1 MKVHILDDW
10 FDTLNKLPSYD
21 RLSGHDV
28 TIWNDHTVDVDV
40 LAERLAAA
48 EALVLFRERTP
59 ITAALLERL
68 PRLKL
73 LSQRSVYPH
82 VDVPA
87 CTSNGVLLCSNMHS
101 DTPSIAAAE
110 LTFALL
116 LASARQLPQQM
127 SSLKKG
133 EWQMGVGQTVAGRTL
148 GLYGYGRIA
157 RQVAIY
163 AKAFGTHVQWWASEA
178 GRHRA
183 VADGVTLA
191 DSRAAF
197 FGNSDFVSLHVRLKP
212 GTRGIITRSD
222 LKLMKPSA
230 TLINTSRSGLI
241 EPGALEDCVVGG
253 RPGRLAIDVFDV
265 EPLTHADDP
274 IITHPNVI
282 STPHI
287 GYVTEDELDMQF
299 SDIYDQINAYADG
312 APVHMINDDVWID
325 QDQSRK

>member
-10 FDTLNKLPSYD
+10 FDTLKTLPGYAG
-21 RLSGHDV
+21 LSGHDV
-28 TIWNDHTVDVDV
+28 TIWNDHTDDVDV
-40 LAERLAAA
+40 LAERLADA
-48 EALVLFRERTP
+48 EVLVLFRERTP
-59 ITAALLERL
+59 ITAVLLERL
-68 PRLKL
+68 PALKL
-73 LSQRSVYPH
+73 ISQRSVYPH

-87 CTSNGVLLCSNMHS
+87 CTNNGVLLCSNMHS

-127 SSLKKG
+127 SSLKRG

-163 AKAFGTHVQWWASEA
+163 AKAFGMHVQWWASEA
-178 GRHRA
+178 GRQRA
-183 VADGVTLA
+183 IAEGVTLA
-191 DSRAAF
+191 ESRAEF
-197 FGNSDFVSLHVRLKP
+197 FSNSDFVSLHVRLKP
-212 GTRGIITRSD
+212 DTKGIITLSD
-222 LKLMKPSA
+222 LQLMKPSA

-241 EPGALEDCVVGG
+241 EPGALESCVAAG

-265 EPLTHADDP
+265 EPFTDINNP
-274 IITHPNVI
+274 VVMHPNVI

-299 SDIYDQINAYADG
+299 RDIYEQINAYADG
-312 APVHMINDDVWID
+312 APIHMINGDVWAD
-325 QDQSRK
+325 SDKV

>member
-1 MKVHILDDW
+1 MLKRS
-10 FDTLNKLPSYD
+10 FF
-21 RLSGHDV
+21 
-28 TIWNDHTVDVDV
+28 
-40 LAERLAAA
+40 
-48 EALVLFRERTP
+48 FRERTP
-59 ITAALLERL
+59 VTAALLERL
-68 PRLKL
+68 PTLKL
-73 LSQRSVYPH
+73 ISQRSVYPH

-87 CTSNGVLLCSNMHS
+87 CSVNGVLLCSNMHS

-110 LTFALL
+110 LSFALL

-127 SSLKKG
+127 SSLKRG

-157 RQVAIY
+157 RQVATY
-163 AKAFGTHVQWWASEA
+163 AEAFGMHVQWWASEA
-178 GRHRA
+178 GRQRA

-191 DSRAAF
+191 DSRATF

-212 GTRGIITRSD
+212 DTRGIISRSD
-222 LKLMKPSA
+222 LQLMKPSA

-241 EPGALEDCVVGG
+241 EPGALESCVAAG

-265 EPLTHADDP
+265 EPFTDTNDP

-287 GYVTEDELDMQF
+287 GYVTEDELNMQF

-312 APVHMINDDVWID
+312 APIHMINDGVWADVD
-325 QDQSRK
+325 QARN